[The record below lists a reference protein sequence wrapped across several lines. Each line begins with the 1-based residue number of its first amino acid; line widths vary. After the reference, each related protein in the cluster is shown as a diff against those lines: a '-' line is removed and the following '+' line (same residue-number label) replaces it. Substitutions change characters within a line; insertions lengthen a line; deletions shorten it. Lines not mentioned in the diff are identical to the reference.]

1 MDDTFDERARRKNLA
16 LLVRLRWIAILGQ
29 GLTTGLLH
37 FGFGVV
43 LPLGPMALVIALQA
57 LINLAGWLR
66 GRSRRPVAGGELLA
80 MLMADVAALTVMF
93 GLSGGT
99 TNPFISLFL
108 LQIIL
113 GALLLRPWAAWLLV
127 ATTSLAWIGLSRF
140 HRPLEL
146 PHHHGEGQNLFD
158 LHLLGMFICFLLAA
172 ALLVRI
178 ISQIRDTLRERDTA
192 LADLRCQRS
201 EEDHLIR
208 IGLLASG
215 AAHELGSPLATISVI
230 LGDWRGL
237 PQIAA
242 DPGLAR
248 DLAEAESQVERC
260 KRIITGILASSGA
273 ARGEGAASTSA
284 GEFFDAAV
292 AEWRAH
298 HPGAVLDYLNRLP
311 PDLVFIADLS
321 LRQALFNLLDN
332 AQKASAAAIRLEIGA
347 TDGRIELTVTDQ
359 GSGFAPQILAAPAR
373 PWNTTSDRE
382 GAGLG
387 LFLCSNVARR
397 FGGAL
402 KLRNPRGGGAE
413 AAMILPLDPATG
425 GN

>member
-29 GLTTGLLH
+29 ALTTGLLH
-37 FGFGVV
+37 YGFGVV
-43 LPLGPMALVIALQA
+43 LPVGLMALVIALQA
-57 LINLAGWLR
+57 LINLASWLR

-146 PHHHGEGQNLFD
+146 PHRHGEGQSLFD

-172 ALLVRI
+172 ALLVRM

-192 LADLRCQRS
+192 LADLRCQRA

-230 LGDWRGL
+230 LGDWRCL

-242 DPGLAR
+242 DPGLGR
-248 DLAEAESQVERC
+248 DLAEAEAQVDRC

-273 ARGEGAASTSA
+273 ARGEGAASTKA
-284 GEFFDAAV
+284 GDFFDAAV
-292 AEWRAH
+292 SEWRAH
-298 HPGAVLDYLNRLP
+298 QPGAILDYTNRLP

-332 AQKASAAAIRLEIGA
+332 AQRASPGAIRLEIGESG
-347 TDGRIELTVTDQ
+347 GRIELTVSDR

-402 KLRNPRGGGAE
+402 RLRNRSGGGAE
-413 AAMILPLDPATG
+413 AAMVLPLGGATG